1 MDLKHT
7 IKDNFLNTIDFDK
20 IKSTMLGIQF
30 PWFVQ
35 DGSSYL
41 KKYNIQPTVPF
52 FWSHLFFRPN
62 KGITSEFFNILTPIL
77 KKLDIQFLIRIKAN
91 LYSSS
96 SKIEKHKSHADFS
109 FKHKGALFSLNTCD
123 GFTVL
128 KNGTK
133 IKSVANQILLFDASQ
148 PHHSSTCTNTKVR
161 CNINVNYF

>member
-1 MDLKHT
+1 MDIKY
-7 IKDNFLNTIDFDK
+7 IVKDNFLNQTDFEYLK
-20 IKSTMLGIQF
+20 NMVMGETF
-30 PWFVQ
+30 PWYFQENVSHAGKH
-35 DGSSYL
+35 D
-41 KKYNIQPTVPF
+41 VHF
-52 FWSHLFFRPN
+52 FWYHMFFGQRNLVSPYA
-62 KGITSEFFNILTPIL
+62 KLLDPLL
-77 KKLDIQFLIRIKAN
+77 KKLKIKALIRVKAN
-91 LYSSS
+91 LYPNQG
-96 SKIEKHKSHADFS
+96 KIIEHANHTDFP